1 MVRTFLV
8 SVVFHC
14 SFASNLHPFYYWFS
28 PLVQGLAIPRSIN
41 KTRKDS
47 FKAPLISKL
56 SVLSAFF
63 QRTSR
68 KEGALENV
76 LKATKWRTFFF
87 EFWEK
92 KFPAI
97 ARLSH
102 VSKEWFLQQ
111 YEEKSLTKMVVVT
124 NPFSVQLKTLTIRKQ
139 ESSFILGM
147 PSSTKRER
155 VEDNEG
161 KWVDTKPV
169 HITCL
174 SGLSESHRILV
185 NAF

>member
-1 MVRTFLV
+1 MVRH
-8 SVVFHC
+8 SI
-14 SFASNLHPFYYWFS
+14 
-28 PLVQGLAIPRSIN
+28 VQ
-41 KTRKDS
+41 
-47 FKAPLISKL
+47 
-56 SVLSAFF
+56 

-68 KEGALENV
+68 RGLTSLENV

-87 EFWEK
+87 AFWDK

-111 YEEKSLTKMVVVT
+111 YEDKSLTKMVVVT
-124 NPFSVQLKTLTIRKQ
+124 NPFRVQLKTLTIRKQ
-139 ESSFILGM
+139 ESSFIPGM

-185 NAF
+185 NAFEEKIEALESSSSLHSSQDANENQNGANEEEITST

>member
-76 LKATKWRTFFF
+76 LKATKWRTFSTELKLMRWAREWREVLAVYHTSCLAYLGFSKDKDSVKSPIG
-87 EFWEK
+87 EGQSSQQNDIVYVCLV
-92 KFPAI
+92 PALKWI
-97 ARLSH
+97 CWSIM
-102 VSKEWFLQQ
+102 
-111 YEEKSLTKMVVVT
+111 TK
-124 NPFSVQLKTLTIRKQ
+124 
-139 ESSFILGM
+139 
-147 PSSTKRER
+147 
-155 VEDNEG
+155 
-161 KWVDTKPV
+161 
-169 HITCL
+169 
-174 SGLSESHRILV
+174 
-185 NAF
+185 